1 LPGGAVLS
9 TLRAKRLLWPAA
21 ATAIA
26 VALLISLGN
35 WQMRRLAWKEGLIS
49 AIEQRTH
56 LDPVSLAEA
65 RERAAKGE
73 GIEYLRVKVSG
84 RFANDKEL
92 HLYAFDEQSGP
103 GYQIFTPLRLGDGS
117 VVIINRGYIPESLV
131 DPASRRA
138 GALVGEVTVTGL
150 VRGPEEASLFS
161 PANDPAKNIWFT
173 RDLNAMAAAALGPG
187 AQVAPFFIDAE
198 AEPAVPGG
206 WPKGGTTRLTLP
218 NRHLEYALT
227 WYGLAAALIGV
238 FAAFAASRWLSPP

>member
-1 LPGGAVLS
+1 VLS
-9 TLRAKRLLWPAA
+9 TLRAKGLLWPAV

-26 VALLISLGN
+26 AALLISLGN

-49 AIEQRTH
+49 AIEQRTR

-65 RERAAKGE
+65 EERAAKGE

-84 RFANDKEL
+84 RFGNDKEL
-92 HLYAFDEQSGP
+92 HFYAFDEQSGP
-103 GYQIFTPLRLGDGS
+103 GYQIFTPMRTNDGN
-117 VVIINRGYIPESLV
+117 VVIINRGYVPEALV

-138 GALVGEVTVTGL
+138 GELDGEVTVTGL
-150 VRGPEEASLFS
+150 VRGPEEARLFS
-161 PANDPAKNIWFT
+161 PANEPAKNIWFT
-173 RDLNAMAAAALGPG
+173 RDLPAMAAALGPG
-187 AQVAPFFIDAE
+187 AKVAPFFIDAE

-238 FAAFAASRWLSPP
+238 FAAFAAARWVARP